1 MANYLQVCYKALH
14 NIYKNGAYSNIEI
27 NKQLS
32 SVKEDKELITKIVYG
47 TVENDIKLDYIISSL
62 APKVKDLPV
71 KIVLKIGTYMA
82 LDLSIKPYAIV
93 NECVKLSKTIGF
105 TSASGLVNAVLKKAV
120 NKEFSL
126 PDESNLV
133 KFLSINYSKPEW
145 FVEMVIDQYGENMAK
160 DYFATQLSQ
169 ATTIRVNTLKIS
181 EAEFKS
187 MLKNHKIT
195 YKDLPIGNV
204 LEVDYRKLNGLEQFN
219 GLYTVQNVGS
229 VIICNTAEVSSK
241 AKVLDVC
248 AAPGGKTVYIAQ
260 HNPVATVEAWDLH
273 EHRVSLIDKYVQRM
287 GLSNVKTKVKDA
299 TVLDKGYIKMFDCVI
314 CDVPCSG
321 LGVVSSKPD
330 ILLSKN
336 SQNINS
342 LVELQ
347 YKILDTA
354 SQYVNLGGSL
364 VYSTCTI
371 NKQENEHIIKEFLS
385 QHKDFKLDYS
395 LPKEIAVYDSGY
407 GFTTLA
413 NISNIEGFFVSRMIR
428 V

>member
-82 LDLSIKPYAIV
+82 LDLNVKPYAIV

-145 FVEMVIDQYGENMAK
+145 LVEMVIDQYGENMAK

-169 ATTIRVNTLKIS
+169 ATTIRVNTIKIS
-181 EAEFKS
+181 EAEFKA
-187 MLKNHKIT
+187 MLKNHNIS
-195 YKDLPIGNV
+195 YKDLPIGNM

-241 AKVLDVC
+241 ANVLDVC

-299 TVLDKGYIKMFDCVI
+299 TVLDKGYIKKFDCVI

-371 NKQENEHIIKEFLS
+371 NKQENEYIIKEFLS

>member
-1 MANYLQVCYKALH
+1 
-14 NIYKNGAYSNIEI
+14 
-27 NKQLS
+27 
-32 SVKEDKELITKIVYG
+32 
-47 TVENDIKLDYIISSL
+47 
-62 APKVKDLPV
+62 
-71 KIVLKIGTYMA
+71 
-82 LDLSIKPYAIV
+82 
-93 NECVKLSKTIGF
+93 
-105 TSASGLVNAVLKKAV
+105 
-120 NKEFSL
+120 
-126 PDESNLV
+126 
-133 KFLSINYSKPEW
+133 
-145 FVEMVIDQYGENMAK
+145 
-160 DYFATQLSQ
+160 
-169 ATTIRVNTLKIS
+169 
-181 EAEFKS
+181 
-187 MLKNHKIT
+187 
-195 YKDLPIGNV
+195 
-204 LEVDYRKLNGLEQFN
+204 
-219 GLYTVQNVGS
+219 
-229 VIICNTAEVSSK
+229 
-241 AKVLDVC
+241 
-248 AAPGGKTVYIAQ
+248 
-260 HNPVATVEAWDLH
+260 
-273 EHRVSLIDKYVQRM
+273 M

-299 TVLDKGYIKMFDCVI
+299 TILDKGYIKMFDCVI

-371 NKQENEHIIKEFLS
+371 NKQENECIIKEFLS
-385 QHKDFKLDYS
+385 QHKDFKLGYS